1 MIITGDRRR
10 RKFDHVF
17 GADSTQEQV
26 YRSTTLP
33 LVNRCLEG
41 YNATVLAYGQTGS
54 GKTFTVGNA
63 YTVRTRARCCCC
75 RIAAGWIIRAN
86 DAAPH
91 RRLDAYACISL
102 PRRMEDNRNSTAC
115 STPSVVENPSLV
127 KISTAVNKQTNVFEW
142 KPARRR
148 AILKPVFS
156 YFQVQETT
164 TLTRGGGQ
172 RKKGS
177 EFSQGLRPSLAP

>member
-1 MIITGDRRR
+1 MPHVYILRMLPWKVVVAFLVTRFLECVPTFSRCCCLPAACFGTRAHVQQVVITGDSRR

-63 YTVRTRARCCCC
+63 YTVRARAH
-75 RIAAGWIIRAN
+75 IA
-86 DAAPH
+86 H
-91 RRLDAYACISL
+91 HC
-102 PRRMEDNRNSTAC
+102 
-115 STPSVVENPSLV
+115 
-127 KISTAVNKQTNVFEW
+127 
-142 KPARRR
+142 
-148 AILKPVFS
+148 
-156 YFQVQETT
+156 
-164 TLTRGGGQ
+164 RGGDDV
-172 RKKGS
+172 
-177 EFSQGLRPSLAP
+177 